1 MPLITLFTLLL
12 FLVTSGCKSQ
22 VPADVKKVLD
32 AALDHA
38 EEASMYR
45 NVVDWSVL
53 RNEVYSLAQ
62 DADSVSHLAPALNHL
77 LEQLGDEHGRF
88 FYDNSLLAFYNGPP
102 QKHLENLSSDVYNDI
117 QSGQVYNFEAAL
129 IEPGVGY
136 VRIVGLPMGD
146 NIKMSESIQEAVC
159 EQHGKG
165 ARDWIV
171 DLRYNGGGN
180 MFPMVEGLA
189 SIIGDGP
196 AGGAVGLT
204 EAENSVWR
212 VEDGDFYYD
221 EQSVQ
226 LPNDCA
232 YEVLPK
238 VAVLTSMYT
247 ASSGEVVAVVFKG
260 REKTRFFGEPTLGL
274 TTVNDWTPIDS
285 TSTLLLSVGTYQSR
299 DGVVHSEYVDPDEHI
314 AFMPGVDLSED
325 LGIKRAL
332 EWLSETED

>member
-1 MPLITLFTLLL
+1 MPLKTLLILPLFLFT
-12 FLVTSGCKSQ
+12 FSCKSQ
-22 VPADVKKVLD
+22 IPADVKEVLD
-32 AALDHA
+32 TVLDHA

-45 NVVDWSVL
+45 NAVDWPLL
-53 RNEVYSLAQ
+53 RDEVYTLAEE
-62 DADSVSHLAPALNHL
+62 ADSIPDLAPALNHL

-88 FYDNSLLAFYNGPP
+88 FYKNRHLAFYNGPP
-102 QKHLENLSSDVYNDI
+102 KEHLVNMSSDVYNKI
-117 QSGQVYNFEAAL
+117 QSGQVYEFQATL
-129 IEPGVGY
+129 IEPGIGY

-146 NIKMSESIQEAVC
+146 NIKMSQAIQEAVC

-165 ARDWIV
+165 AQDWIV
-171 DLRYNGGGN
+171 DLRFNGGGN

-232 YEVLPK
+232 YDVLPK
-238 VAVLTSMYT
+238 VAVLTSTYT

-299 DGVVHSEYVDPDEHI
+299 DGVVHTGFVEPDEDI
-314 AFMPGVDLSED
+314 PFMPDVDMPED
-325 LGIKRAL
+325 MGIKRAL
-332 EWLSETED
+332 EWLSETEE